1 MLRLSVAY
9 LPAKVLLLLFLSIAS
24 TAVSAE
30 AFEILVEPDWLN
42 QRLGQKNL
50 VILDARSP
58 AMFAKGHIEG
68 AVNLPVSSTYNP
80 NPPKTRLAPE
90 NHISQL
96 FGDAGIG
103 DDSVVVVYDDG
114 IFKDAARV
122 TWSLWVYGHSK
133 AAMLSINYA
142 GWKNQNRPTSLITTK
157 PEAKKFTSRLQPEH
171 LVTQL
176 HTQLA
181 IQDSETILVDVR
193 SAEEYRGEK
202 SESRR
207 YGHIPTAMSYDWH
220 LMAVHENQAI
230 RLKTR
235 AELQA
240 LFADIPRGTKVIAY
254 CNKGKEAALGNFAL
268 NLLGYDV
275 SLYDGGWYEW
285 GNSLDLPVEG
295 PDQAPLQSLNPTND

>member
-1 MLRLSVAY
+1 MLRLSVTY
-9 LPAKVLLLLFLSIAS
+9 LPMKVLLLLFLSIPS
-24 TAVSAE
+24 TFIAAE
-30 AFEILVEPDWLN
+30 TFQILVEPDWLN

-50 VILDARSP
+50 VILDARPP
-58 AMFAKGHIEG
+58 AMFAKGHIDG

-80 NPPKTRLAPE
+80 NPPQTRLAPE
-90 NHISQL
+90 NHISHL
-96 FGDAGIG
+96 FSDAGI
-103 DDSVVVVYDDG
+103 DDNSIVVVYDDG

-122 TWSLWVYGHSK
+122 TWALWVYGHPR

-142 GWKNQNRPTSLITTK
+142 GWKNQDRPTSVVITR
-157 PEAKKFTSRLQPEH
+157 PEPKKFISRLQPEH
-171 LVTQL
+171 LVTRL

-181 IQDSETILVDVR
+181 IQDPETVLIDVR

-220 LMAVHENQAI
+220 LMAVHENQSI
-230 RLKTR
+230 RLKTK
-235 AELQA
+235 AELQE
-240 LFADIPRGTKVIAY
+240 LFADIPMNTKVIAY

-275 SLYDGGWYEW
+275 SLYDGGWHEW

-295 PDQAPLQSLNPTND
+295 PDLAPAKLLIPVND